1 MRSGP
6 QRIVC
11 LTEET
16 TEWLYLL
23 GEQHRIVG
31 ISAYTVRP
39 PEAKETKP
47 VVSAFISGSVSK
59 IQGLKPDLVVGFS
72 DIQGELA
79 KTLIQEGLNVLVFNQ
94 RSIEEIFQV
103 METVAAIVHQSQRGA
118 QLIGQ
123 MRQKIS
129 GMQVRAASLKKR
141 PRVFFQEWDDPL
153 ITTIRWVSEAIE
165 IVGGEDCFSERRVC
179 AMAKDRIV
187 DANEVAARNPDLII
201 GSWCGKAVDFDWIKQ
216 KSEWAQVPAVKNNRL
231 YEIDSAE
238 ILQPGP
244 ALFLSGLDRLSEIIT
259 SF

>member
-1 MRSGP
+1 MLRGP

-23 GEQHRIVG
+23 GEQERIVG

-59 IQGLKPDLVVGFS
+59 IQELKPDLVVGFS

-79 KTLIQEGLNVLVFNQ
+79 KKLIEAGLNVLIFNQ

-103 METVAAIVHQSQRGA
+103 METVASLVHQSERGA
-118 QLIGQ
+118 QLMSQ

-129 GMQVRAASLKKR
+129 AMQVRAAALKRR
-141 PRVFFQEWDDPL
+141 PRVFFQEWDEPI

-165 IVGGEDCFSERRVC
+165 IVGGEDCFTERRVC

-187 DANEVAARNPDLII
+187 DAGEVATRQPDLII
-201 GSWCGKAVDFDWIKQ
+201 GSWCGKAVDFDWIRNKP
-216 KSEWAQVPAVKNNRL
+216 EWSQIPAVKNNRL
-231 YEIDSAE
+231 FEIDSAE